1 MSLYSEEEGEDGEGV
16 SGKERQQEAGPPW
29 GCFQGRTMRTQLG
42 LRGAP
47 GGMAGEHG

>member
-29 GCFQGRTMRTQLG
+29 GVFR
-42 LRGAP
+42 
-47 GGMAGEHG
+47 AGP